1 MYRINTIAGE
11 AMARKG
17 HATYPEDFPHLPP
30 GQDFVAWKSGE
41 DWEIE
46 TTLKGAAF
54 EARLK
59 RFTKDILRYRV
70 ITYCGDSGADDKRE
84 YSSIKET
91 GWPQGTLMGQIPSA
105 MACAMTALSYMISKT
120 GASFWSVAISL
131 ILPYQ
136 QKNKGLSWPER

>member
-84 YSSIKET
+84 YSSIKEANRVAT
-91 GWPQGTLMGQIPSA
+91 GYVDGTDPLSDGLRYDGAIVYDLKNRRIVLERGYFPDF
-105 MACAMTALSYMISKT
+105 ALPAEK
-120 GASFWSVAISL
+120 
-131 ILPYQ
+131 
-136 QKNKGLSWPER
+136 